1 MGIRRACS
9 YQVTFQT
16 PEPPSN
22 YSDIL
27 VTFSQNGENLIN
39 KPRYQLLVEDYTV
52 TAQLTQDET
61 KLFKAGTAA
70 QIQIRCFGGVYNAP
84 GSAVK
89 SVEVWPAL
97 NDVILGGE

>member
-27 VTFSQNGENLIN
+27 ITFSQNGENLIN

-52 TAQLTQDET
+52 TAQLTQEET
-61 KLFKAGTAA
+61 NLFKAGTAA
-70 QIQIRCFGGVYNAP
+70 QIQIRCFGGIYNAP

>member
-9 YQVTFQT
+9 YQVSFQT

-27 VTFSQNGENLIN
+27 VTFSQLGANLIN
-39 KPRYQLLVEDYTV
+39 KPRYNLLVEDYTV
-52 TAQLTQDET
+52 TAQLTQEET
-61 KLFKAGTAA
+61 KLFEAGITT

-84 GSAVK
+84 GSAVY

-97 NDVILGGE
+97 NDTILGGE